1 MTPKSSRKGDFFLYR
16 YVMPKWSVFLA
27 ILWRSAGGLRSMLAV
42 PLYALKDQQLLK
54 PKQSAQKEKEN
65 NKVNVDKKAE
75 GKSKD
80 YHRYHYCPMDG
91 CTALVKR
98 MPLHLK
104 KVHKLLLDSVEFKA
118 ALSRVRRLVSDSPR
132 RRYHERR
139 SNLGKDKGESSVGV
153 EALEDNEDEINV
165 RRRSS
170 HRRVK
175 ILDDSESESV

>member
-1 MTPKSSRKGDFFLYR
+1 
-16 YVMPKWSVFLA
+16 
-27 ILWRSAGGLRSMLAV
+27 
-42 PLYALKDQQLLK
+42 
-54 PKQSAQKEKEN
+54 
-65 NKVNVDKKAE
+65 
-75 GKSKD
+75 
-80 YHRYHYCPMDG
+80 MDG

-153 EALEDNEDEINV
+153 EALEDNEDEIDV

-175 ILDDSESESV
+175 ILDDSESESEQMNIEVFTQELWRLKTVKMKMEAPLKLPTNCLKMSFLNLKPGLDQPTEVS

>member
-1 MTPKSSRKGDFFLYR
+1 
-16 YVMPKWSVFLA
+16 
-27 ILWRSAGGLRSMLAV
+27 
-42 PLYALKDQQLLK
+42 
-54 PKQSAQKEKEN
+54 
-65 NKVNVDKKAE
+65 
-75 GKSKD
+75 
-80 YHRYHYCPMDG
+80 MDG

-118 ALSRVRRLVSDSPR
+118 PLSRVRRLVSDSPR
-132 RRYHERR
+132 RRYHERQ
-139 SNLGKDKGESSVGV
+139 SNLEKDKGESSVGV

>member
-1 MTPKSSRKGDFFLYR
+1 
-16 YVMPKWSVFLA
+16 
-27 ILWRSAGGLRSMLAV
+27 
-42 PLYALKDQQLLK
+42 
-54 PKQSAQKEKEN
+54 
-65 NKVNVDKKAE
+65 
-75 GKSKD
+75 
-80 YHRYHYCPMDG
+80 MDG

-104 KVHKLLLDSVEFKA
+104 KVHKLPLDSVEFKA